1 MHCYIIVNW
10 RGLSNI
16 TAPRLNIF
24 STTMCRDF
32 EEDSDE
38 SKSVESES
46 EEDSGNDKDSGAG
59 IA

>member
-16 TAPRLNIF
+16 TAPR
-24 STTMCRDF
+24 F